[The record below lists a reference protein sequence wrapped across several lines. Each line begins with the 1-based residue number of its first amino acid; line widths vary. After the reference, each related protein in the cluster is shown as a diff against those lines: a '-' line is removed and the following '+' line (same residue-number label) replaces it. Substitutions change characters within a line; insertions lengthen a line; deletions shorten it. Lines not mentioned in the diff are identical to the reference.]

1 MKGKLI
7 PIVEKTLGQ
16 ILVERHIISPL
27 RLQAALDRQK
37 KQNGKAKYLGEI
49 LLEMGIPQERIN
61 DALDAY
67 GKRKPLGEIL
77 VDLGILTPDQL
88 RKVLEKQGQL
98 AKIGI
103 RRPLGR
109 LLVEMRYSNYETLLE
124 AFSKH
129 FNMPMVSLRGFF
141 PSPTLQKAVGAS
153 FAQKHKILVLEND
166 FRKIRIVLAE
176 PIPFLMDEIRRAFPA
191 GKLVEFCLANPL
203 EMNYCLGKKFD
214 PFVVSHYR

>member
-1 MKGKLI
+1 MNGKLI

-109 LLVEMRYSNYETLLE
+109 LLLEMRYSNYETLLE

-203 EMNYCLGKKFD
+203 EMNYCLGKTFD

>member
-1 MKGKLI
+1 MRATLM

-16 ILVERHIISPL
+16 ILVERNIISPS

-49 LLEMGIPQERIN
+49 LMEMGIPQERIN
-61 DALDAY
+61 NALDAY

-77 VDLGILTPDQL
+77 VDLGILTPEQL
-88 RKVLEKQGQL
+88 QKVLEKQGQL

-103 RRPLGR
+103 RKRLGR
-109 LLVEMRYSNYETLLE
+109 LLIEMRYSNYETLLE
-124 AFSKH
+124 ALSKH

-141 PSPTLQKAVGAS
+141 PSSALQKAVGAS

-176 PIPFLMDEIRRAFPA
+176 PIPFRMDEIRRAFPA
-191 GKLVEFCLANPL
+191 GKLVEFCLADPL
-203 EMNYCLGKKFD
+203 EINYCLRKEFD
-214 PFVVSHYR
+214 PFVLSHYR

>member
-1 MKGKLI
+1 MKGKLN
-7 PIVEKTLGQ
+7 PIIEKTLGQ

-49 LLEMGIPQERIN
+49 LLDMGIPQERIN

-103 RRPLGR
+103 RRPLGK
-109 LLVEMRYSNYETLLE
+109 LLIEMRYSNYETLLE
-124 AFSKH
+124 ALSKH
-129 FNMPMVSLRGFF
+129 FNMPMVSLKGFF
-141 PSPTLQKAVGAS
+141 PLYALQKAIGQG
-153 FAQKHKILVLEND
+153 FAQKHKIIVLEND
-166 FRKIRIVLAE
+166 FRTIRIALAE
-176 PIPFLMDEIRRAFPA
+176 PSPFLMDQIRRAFPT
-191 GKLVEFCLANPL
+191 GKVVEFYLANPL
-203 EMNYCLGKKFD
+203 EINYCLGKKFD

>member
-37 KQNGKAKYLGEI
+37 KHNGKAKYLGEI

-88 RKVLEKQGQL
+88 QKVLEKQGQL

-103 RRPLGR
+103 RKPLGR

-124 AFSKH
+124 ALSKH

-191 GKLVEFCLANPL
+191 GKLVEFCLADPL
-203 EMNYCLGKKFD
+203 EINYCLGKEFD
-214 PFVVSHYR
+214 PFVLSHYR

>member
-1 MKGKLI
+1 MKGKLT

-37 KQNGKAKYLGEI
+37 KQDGKAKYLGEI

-88 RKVLEKQGQL
+88 GKVLEKQSQL
-98 AKIGI
+98 ARIGI

-109 LLVEMRYSNYETLLE
+109 LLVEMRYSTYETLLE
-124 AFSKH
+124 ALSKH
-129 FNMPMVSLRGFF
+129 FNMPVVSLRGFF
-141 PSPTLQKAVGAS
+141 PSSTLQKAVGEA
-153 FAQKHKILVLEND
+153 FARKHKILVLENNFD
-166 FRKIRIVLAE
+166 RIRIALAE
-176 PIPFLMDEIRRAFPA
+176 PFPFLMDEIRRAFPA
-191 GKLVEFCLANPL
+191 RKLVEFCLANPP
-203 EMNYCLGKKFD
+203 EIDYCLEKKFD

>member
-16 ILVERHIISPL
+16 ILVERHIISPV

-103 RRPLGR
+103 RRLLGR

-129 FNMPMVSLRGFF
+129 FNMPIVSLRGFF
-141 PSPTLQKAVGAS
+141 PSPTLQKAVGTS

-214 PFVVSHYR
+214 PFIVSHYR